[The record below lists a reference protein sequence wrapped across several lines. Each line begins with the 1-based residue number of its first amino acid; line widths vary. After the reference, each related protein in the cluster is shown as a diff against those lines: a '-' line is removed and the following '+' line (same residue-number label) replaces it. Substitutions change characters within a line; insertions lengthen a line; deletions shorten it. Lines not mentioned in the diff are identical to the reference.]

1 MSELPKEHLGIE
13 GVIETVIFQSR
24 WLLAPLYLGL
34 VGTLLVLMI
43 KFIQKFVKMIFI
55 TLDASGTELVLQVL
69 GLIDIVLI
77 ANLLLIIIFSG
88 YENFV
93 SKIDAVKGH
102 VDRPDWMGKIDYT
115 ALKLKVIGSIV
126 AISSIELL
134 KVFINIHDTP
144 QYDAMWQVIIH
155 LTFVVSGVLFA
166 LMERILHPPHLA
178 HAHSKSEFGDT
189 ERHHNHHKQECCHH
203 HSAEADEAT
212 GATPAVETK

>member
-1 MSELPKEHLGIE
+1 MLELPKKHLGIE

-34 VGTLLVLMI
+34 VGTLLILVV
-43 KFIQKFVKMIFI
+43 KFIDKLFKLAMITFS
-55 TLDASGTELVLQVL
+55 ASSTELIIHVL
-69 GLIDIVLI
+69 GLIDVVLI

-102 VDRPDWMGKIDYT
+102 IDRPDWMGKVDYT

-134 KVFINIHDTP
+134 KVFINIHNIP

-178 HAHSKSEFGDT
+178 HAHADSESGV
-189 ERHHNHHKQECCHH
+189 EKECCHR
-203 HSAEADEAT
+203 HSAEEHE
-212 GATPAVETK
+212 PMPVVETK

>member
-1 MSELPKEHLGIE
+1 MSELPKEHIGIE

-34 VGTLLVLMI
+34 VCTLLVLMV
-43 KFIQKFVKMIFI
+43 KFIDKLFKLAMITFS
-55 TLDASGTELVLQVL
+55 ASSTELIIHVL
-69 GLIDIVLI
+69 GLIDVVLI

-102 VDRPDWMGKIDYT
+102 IDRPDWMGKVDYT

-134 KVFINIHDTP
+134 KVFINIHNIP
-144 QYDAMWQVIIH
+144 QSDAMWQVIIH

-178 HAHSKSEFGDT
+178 LAHADSESGV
-189 ERHHNHHKQECCHH
+189 EQECCHR
-203 HSAEADEAT
+203 HSAEEHEPT
-212 GATPAVETK
+212 LVVETK

>member
-1 MSELPKEHLGIE
+1 MSELPKEHLGKEHFGIE

-34 VGTLLVLMI
+34 VGTLLILMV
-43 KFIQKFVKMIFI
+43 KFIEKLTKLAMITFS
-55 TLDASGTELVLQVL
+55 ASSTELIIHVL
-69 GLIDIVLI
+69 GLIDVVLI

-102 VDRPDWMGKIDYT
+102 VDRPDWMGKVDYT

-134 KVFINIHDTP
+134 KVFINIHNIP

-166 LMERILHPPHLA
+166 LMERILHPPHA
-178 HAHSKSEFGDT
+178 HEGDKHSEENDCDCHG
-189 ERHHNHHKQECCHH
+189 EEHNKAQ
-203 HSAEADEAT
+203 
-212 GATPAVETK
+212 

>member
-1 MSELPKEHLGIE
+1 MSELSKEHLGIE

-34 VGTLLVLMI
+34 VGTLLILMV
-43 KFIQKFVKMIFI
+43 KFIEKLIKLAMITFS
-55 TLDASGTELVLQVL
+55 ASSTELIIHVL
-69 GLIDIVLI
+69 GLIDVVLI
-77 ANLLLIIIFSG
+77 ANLLLIIVFSG

-102 VDRPDWMGKIDYT
+102 VDRPSWMGKVDYT

-134 KVFINIHDTP
+134 KVFINIHNTS

-166 LMERILHPPHLA
+166 LMERILHPPHVT
-178 HAHSKSEFGDT
+178 HADSESGV
-189 ERHHNHHKQECCHH
+189 EEECCHH
-203 HSAEADEAT
+203 RSTEAHES
-212 GATPAVETK
+212 TPVVETK